1 MLIKAFLRNCSEFF
15 FSVCLICYTKF
26 VHLRLATDLAIKIEN
41 GTHLPLVVKLQPG
54 FLVNFSTSC
63 LLAAVVVGTPAEVA
77 VHVGGTLVASAAAA
91 EAEAPAVTV
100 EGTVL
105 AGVLVAAKL
114 GGSADD

>member
-1 MLIKAFLRNCSEFF
+1 M
-15 FSVCLICYTKF
+15 
-26 VHLRLATDLAIKIEN
+26 
-41 GTHLPLVVKLQPG
+41 
-54 FLVNFSTSC
+54 
-63 LLAAVVVGTPAEVA
+63 VVGTPAVLTPAEVA